1 MSSDAVHTDMTGA
14 SGDIATVATPTSLQD
29 AIPRLPN
36 HLVVAHVLRSEYF
49 DDPADLARLPAV
61 SRAMRDAMAAT
72 GLRFEELVDYRAV
85 NIGCLSAVE
94 RLQRGGRL
102 SRQEYLCHAAARG
115 GNLEKL
121 KEFRANGC
129 PWNVDT
135 CSLAADGGHLEV
147 LQWAR
152 ANGCLW
158 SELTCACAAIGGHLE
173 VLQWLRANGCPW
185 DAETC
190 DRAAEGGH
198 LEVLQWARANGC
210 LWSEETC
217 AEAAGGG
224 HLEVLQWLRTNGCPW
239 DKWTCMMAAYN
250 GHLEVLQWARANG
263 CRWTASTREKSAHLG
278 YINNDGSPCDKSSD
292 EDSFSDESDDNEPSE

>member
-72 GLRFEELVDYRAV
+72 GLRFEELVGYRAV

-158 SELTCACAAIGGHLE
+158 SELTCAEAVGG
-173 VLQWLRANGCPW
+173 R
-185 DAETC
+185 
-190 DRAAEGGH
+190 
-198 LEVLQWARANGC
+198 
-210 LWSEETC
+210 
-217 AEAAGGG
+217 
-224 HLEVLQWLRTNGCPW
+224 HLEVLQWLRTNGCLW
-239 DKWTCMMAAYN
+239 DKWTCMIAAYS

-263 CRWTASTREKSAHLG
+263 CRWTASTREKAAHLG
-278 YINNDGSPCDKSSD
+278 YINNDGRSCDESSD
-292 EDSFSDESDDNEPSE
+292 EDSFSDESDDDDDETSEDTLSDESDDDEPSE